1 MSRRLL
7 RRLAAVL
14 SLLLAV
20 TAAAAPRDEPVVLLH
35 GLARGPASMAPLART
50 LRAAGYPVC
59 NVAYPS
65 RRDAIAALAR
75 DHVAPAIRACFPGY
89 AGPLHFV
96 THSLGG
102 LVVRELAATGQ
113 ARAARVVM
121 LGPPNHG
128 SEVVDVLGDQW
139 WFRQGAGPA
148 GQELRPRAESAAP
161 SLPFELGVIA
171 GNRSLNPLLSR
182 WLPGPDDGK
191 VTVASARL
199 AGMRDFLVL
208 PVSHPLLMRNREV
221 QRQTLH
227 FLAQGR
233 FAPVGAKPGATTAV
247 ELAAG
252 GQAN

>member
-1 MSRRLL
+1 MRPRLPRLL
-7 RRLAAVL
+7 AAGL
-14 SLLLAV
+14 GLLLA
-20 TAAAAPRDEPVVLLH
+20 APSPAAPRDEPVVLLH
-35 GLARGPASMAPLART
+35 GLARGPASMAPLARA
-50 LRAAGYPVC
+50 LRDAGYPVC

-65 RRDAIAALAR
+65 RRGAIATLAR
-75 DHVAPAIRACFPGY
+75 DHVAPALRRCFPGY

-102 LVVRELAATGQ
+102 LVVRELAASGQ
-113 ARAARVVM
+113 VRAGRVVM

-128 SEVVDVLGDQW
+128 SEVVAVLGDQW
-139 WFRQGAGPA
+139 WYRQGAGPA
-148 GQELRPRAESAAP
+148 GQELRPRADDAGAP
-161 SLPFELGVIA
+161 PPFELGVIA
-171 GNRSLNPLLSR
+171 GNRSLNPVLSR

-208 PVSHPLLMRNREV
+208 PVSHPLLMRDREV

>member
-1 MSRRLL
+1 MSRLLHRLFAAGL
-7 RRLAAVL
+7 GPLLAAT
-14 SLLLAV
+14 AV
-20 TAAAAPRDEPVVLLH
+20 AAPRDEPVVLLH
-35 GLARGPASMAPLART
+35 GLARGPASMAPLARS

-102 LVVRELAATGQ
+102 LVVRELATTGQ
-113 ARAARVVM
+113 VRAARVVM

-128 SEVVDVLGDQW
+128 SEVAAVLGDQW

-148 GQELRPRAESAAP
+148 GQELRPRPDDAGTP
-161 SLPFELGVIA
+161 LPFELGVIA
-171 GNRSLNPLLSR
+171 GNRSLNPVLSR

-233 FAPVGAKPGATTAV
+233 FAPVGAPSGATPAA
-247 ELAAG
+247 ELATGAQG
-252 GQAN
+252 N

>member
-1 MSRRLL
+1 MSRLLHRLFAAGL
-7 RRLAAVL
+7 GPLLAATTL
-14 SLLLAV
+14 
-20 TAAAAPRDEPVVLLH
+20 AAPRDEPVVLLH
-35 GLARGPASMAPLART
+35 GLARGPASMAPLARS

-65 RRDAIAALAR
+65 RRDAIAVLAR

-113 ARAARVVM
+113 VRAARVVM

-128 SEVVDVLGDQW
+128 SEVVAVLGDQW

-148 GQELRPRAESAAP
+148 GQQLRPRPDDAGTP
-161 SLPFELGVIA
+161 LPFELGVIA
-171 GNRSLNPLLSR
+171 GNRSLNPVLSR

-233 FAPVGAKPGATTAV
+233 FAPVGAPSGATPAA
-247 ELAAG
+247 ELATGA
-252 GQAN
+252 QAN